1 MGKTIVGLVEKV
13 KINGK
18 EVTAR
23 IDTGAEHSSVD
34 KDLAS
39 RLKLGPV
46 LKTVFIK
53 SASGRAKR
61 PVVEAEVKI
70 KGKAI
75 KSRFNV
81 ANRKHMR
88 YKVLIGQNILKH
100 GFLIDP
106 SK

>member
-1 MGKTIVGLVEKV
+1 MNKKIVGLVEKI

-23 IDTGAEHSSVD
+23 IDTGAEHSSID
-34 KDLAS
+34 ENLSSKLN
-39 RLKLGPV
+39 LGPV
-46 LKTVFIK
+46 LRTILIK
-53 SASGRAKR
+53 SASGQTRR

-70 KGKAI
+70 KGKVL
-75 KSRFNV
+75 KSRFNI
-81 ANRKHMR
+81 ADRKHMR
-88 YKVLIGQNILKH
+88 YKVLIGQNILKK